1 MEIWIW
7 ILKVDL
13 ILNTRVKWRNVK
25 CAPFVGS
32 VRLGMSKVLF
42 VLSLGPC
49 FRPEKANHYEHCK
62 DGAFLKKPQASSISH
77 CPKLEYMC
85 GRLCGCWSGSAEK
98 KSVCDMTGNKAS
110 RFAAVSTKHSKQG
123 RNRGTLTL
131 IEPLLCRW
139 RQSDQQ
145 CESKH
150 IKKDTFTMV
159 EYMLKCDNKTVRIT
173 QIPFQCI
180 ITKHKLWE

>member
-13 ILNTRVKWRNVK
+13 ILNTRGKNEGTWNVHLSSGVCAWACPK
-25 CAPFVGS
+25 CCLFCRS
-32 VRLGMSKVLF
+32 VHVSGLKRQTTMSIAKMGRF
-42 VLSLGPC
+42 Y
-49 FRPEKANHYEHCK
+49 KI
-62 DGAFLKKPQASSISH
+62 SSIKHFTLS
-77 CPKLEYMC
+77 KAWVYVWEALWVLEWE
-85 GRLCGCWSGSAEK
+85 CWKK

-150 IKKDTFTMV
+150 IKKRHIHNGRV
-159 EYMLKCDNKTVRIT
+159 YAEVW
-173 QIPFQCI
+173 Q
-180 ITKHKLWE
+180 